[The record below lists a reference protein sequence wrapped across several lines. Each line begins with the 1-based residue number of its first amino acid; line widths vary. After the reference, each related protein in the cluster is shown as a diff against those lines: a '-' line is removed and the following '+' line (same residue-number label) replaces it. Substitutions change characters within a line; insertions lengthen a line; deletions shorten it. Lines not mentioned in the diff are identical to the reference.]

1 MVATLVLAST
11 YRRAFWVWLGAAAAF
26 LVHVTIAVIAGNL
39 LARLST
45 QPVKLAVAVLFAV
58 GAVVLWRRRDQPAS
72 TEDLHLHA
80 EHSPTRIA
88 GIAFVTLLVAEV
100 GDLTQLT
107 IASLAASTGQPIPVF
122 VGGLLALWA
131 VAALAALGGTALFAR
146 IPIRTVRTGASVVF
160 GLLAVVTLVEAFR

>member
-1 MVATLVLAST
+1 M
-11 YRRAFWVWLGAAAAF
+11 
-26 LVHVTIAVIAGNL
+26 
-39 LARLST
+39 
-45 QPVKLAVAVLFAV
+45 
-58 GAVVLWRRRDQPAS
+58 
-72 TEDLHLHA
+72 
-80 EHSPTRIA
+80 
-88 GIAFVTLLVAEV
+88 TLLVAEV

-131 VAALAALGGTALFAR
+131 VAALAALGGTALLAR